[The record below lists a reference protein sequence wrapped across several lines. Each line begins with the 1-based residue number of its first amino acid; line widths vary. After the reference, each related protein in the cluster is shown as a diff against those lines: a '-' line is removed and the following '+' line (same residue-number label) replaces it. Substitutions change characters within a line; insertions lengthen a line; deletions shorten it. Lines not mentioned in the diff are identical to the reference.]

1 MLIEMLISTVAQ
13 LVIIRMTAK
22 WYAAVLADMKTRI
35 AADSRTTRHR
45 MLDIGIGTASALAAN
60 SRAVIANRVDVVGID
75 YDAAYIK
82 KAEAVIQK
90 AGLRQCVRVH
100 CCSIFED
107 RLASRLIQN
116 NESKF
121 DAAYFSGSFTLLPDP
136 AKALQVCR
144 ELVKPDGHIYITQT
158 FQTTCASAYRRCKIR
173 GMSRSRIVLSAC
185 STLHYTFS

>member
-1 MLIEMLISTVAQ
+1 
-13 LVIIRMTAK
+13 VIIRMTTK

-35 AADSRTTRHR
+35 GTGSRTTPHR

-60 SRAVIANRVDVVGID
+60 SEAVVANGVDVVGID

-82 KAEAVIQK
+82 KADAVIEK

-107 RLASRLIQN
+107 GLASRLIQE

-144 ELVKPDGHIYITQT
+144 ELVRPNGHIYITQT
-158 FQTTCASAYRRCKIR
+158 FQTTCGSA
-173 GMSRSRIVLSAC
+173 SRSIQLNVLQHVPC
-185 STLHYTFS
+185 